1 MFNRT
6 DSNVFVRRVLSG
18 LTISVAML
26 AAALSH
32 AVSNVQ
38 SFV

>member
-1 MFNRT
+1 MFTRNNSNR
-6 DSNVFVRRVLSG
+6 FVSRVLAG
-18 LTISVAML
+18 LTVSVAML